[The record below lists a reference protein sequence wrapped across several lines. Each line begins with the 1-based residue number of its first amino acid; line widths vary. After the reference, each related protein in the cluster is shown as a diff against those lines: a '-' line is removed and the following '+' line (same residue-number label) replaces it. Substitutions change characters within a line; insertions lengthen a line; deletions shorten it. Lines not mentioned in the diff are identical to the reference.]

1 MQTPPPVQIA
11 QPVPYQVPQPAVAP
25 AYPMPRSGGGF
36 PVAVIAVLVVFGVL
50 LLTGGVGLFFALRSA
65 AGRLSASTVPI
76 PAVSLPATSPGGATF
91 SLPPIRGATLSRVTA
106 ALTAKGYQ
114 CTDARRVSDT
124 WITACSLTDDQNGVV
139 YDVSLGGS
147 DATSV
152 GLVSAGLVSI
162 GGGAPTSAEA
172 SQFFSIIVGAV
183 GQGSEV
189 SQANGWI
196 QQNLGAGG
204 DTTAGNLR
212 LNLSRPSSAY
222 LLIVTSS

>member
-1 MQTPPPVQIA
+1 
-11 QPVPYQVPQPAVAP
+11 
-25 AYPMPRSGGGF
+25 MPRSGGGF
-36 PVAVIAVLVVFGVL
+36 PVAVVVVLVVFAVL
-50 LLTGGVGLFFALRSA
+50 LLAGGTGLFLALRGA
-65 AGRLSASTVPI
+65 AGRLSSSTVPI
-76 PAVSLPATSPGGATF
+76 PAVSLPVTSPGGGSAL

-114 CTDARRVSDT
+114 CTDTRRVSDT

-147 DATSV
+147 DATNV
-152 GLVSAGLVSI
+152 GLISAGLVSI
-162 GGGAPTSAEA
+162 GGGSPTSAEA
-172 SQFFSIIVGAV
+172 SQLFSTIVGAV

-189 SQANGWI
+189 SQANAWI
-196 QQNLGAGG
+196 QQNLAAGG

-212 LNLSRPSSAY
+212 LALSRPSSAY